1 MDSIPL
7 QQKFPVLA
15 DSTDR
20 SIDAKSDT
28 NCLDDRLPH
37 QQDKLW
43 HQRQQQSFVD
53 RRALF
58 PLIALVVLQTMS
70 GTLYKVSQT
79 ESRYAYSTYAAFT
92 LAEIG
97 KLVVSMTLYAKE
109 RPKHQSLAQ
118 AIQATRVSLKKPG
131 LVFKIGTLA
140 ALYFANNQLMFL
152 LFLRADPASINL
164 LKAGSGAITALV
176 WCICMGRV
184 VSQQQWIAIAIQACG
199 LVVVQYDA
207 CKGQTVL
214 AASAYGWILVS
225 VLITAVT
232 GVWNEEQLK
241 TMPLTLHEQNI
252 VMYGIGV
259 VLNGAGHHLKAYLDP
274 GFPRFFE
281 GLTALSMCVIATNA
295 CFGLVLTAV
304 YKYSNAIV
312 KTLASAVT
320 TVVLTVVSVLF
331 FGLEVTFVSGAGCI
345 SVILA
350 VMLYALIP
358 STDNEARLDVWT
370 RKRIA
375 AGVAAIVCVVTFAAF
390 TFRVK

>member
-1 MDSIPL
+1 
-7 QQKFPVLA
+7 
-15 DSTDR
+15 
-20 SIDAKSDT
+20 
-28 NCLDDRLPH
+28 
-37 QQDKLW
+37 
-43 HQRQQQSFVD
+43 
-53 RRALF
+53 
-58 PLIALVVLQTMS
+58 
-70 GTLYKVSQT
+70 LYKVSQT

-97 KLVVSMTLYAKE
+97 KLVISMTLYAKE

-140 ALYFANNQLMFL
+140 VLYFANNQLMFL

-225 VLITAVT
+225 VLITAMT

-252 VMYGIGV
+252 VI
-259 VLNGAGHHLKAYLDP
+259 AG
-274 GFPRFFE
+274 
-281 GLTALSMCVIATNA
+281 
-295 CFGLVLTAV
+295 
-304 YKYSNAIV
+304 
-312 KTLASAVT
+312 SAVFSAPSGGIPADAVEALKEVGRIMDSVET
-320 TVVLTVVSVLF
+320 DENKKNDSNGTAPPVLQVQERWGKEQSTV
-331 FGLEVTFVSGAGCI
+331 A
-345 SVILA
+345 
-350 VMLYALIP
+350 
-358 STDNEARLDVWT
+358 
-370 RKRIA
+370 
-375 AGVAAIVCVVTFAAF
+375 
-390 TFRVK
+390 

>member
-207 CKGQTVL
+207 CKGQSCSL
-214 AASAYGWILVS
+214 HD
-225 VLITAVT
+225 
-232 GVWNEEQLK
+232 WNQIR
-241 TMPLTLHEQNI
+241 LHEDLQS
-252 VMYGIGV
+252 
-259 VLNGAGHHLKAYLDP
+259 L
-274 GFPRFFE
+274 R
-281 GLTALSMCVIATNA
+281 
-295 CFGLVLTAV
+295 
-304 YKYSNAIV
+304 
-312 KTLASAVT
+312 
-320 TVVLTVVSVLF
+320 
-331 FGLEVTFVSGAGCI
+331 
-345 SVILA
+345 
-350 VMLYALIP
+350 
-358 STDNEARLDVWT
+358 W
-370 RKRIA
+370 
-375 AGVAAIVCVVTFAAF
+375 
-390 TFRVK
+390 FR